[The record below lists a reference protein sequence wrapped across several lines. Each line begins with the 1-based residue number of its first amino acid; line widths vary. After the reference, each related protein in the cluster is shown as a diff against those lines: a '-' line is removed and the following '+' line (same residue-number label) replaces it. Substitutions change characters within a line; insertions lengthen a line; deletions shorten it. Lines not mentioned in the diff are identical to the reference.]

1 MCRGVGRGRAYVFRG
16 RDWEVCR
23 VGGRRRVVCREDGA
37 GREQIA
43 AISEWC
49 KEARNEQIRRGG
61 AVLFLH

>member
-1 MCRGVGRGRAYVFRG
+1 M
-16 RDWEVCR
+16 CR